1 MEEIQ
6 VLKFETV
13 AARGRGG
20 RGLVLVPGQQMP
32 GVSKICVIEGALN
45 ISLHS
50 FNYVAHV
57 KAHGC
62 PKCGVHHP
70 ASRKTDIGPSCAV
83 GAGAVA
89 MRCSL
94 SRIFMRAIKTQML
107 PPSKSLPT
115 STIHLFRMQPYNR
128 LRTCLPSCCSIRFLS
143 APAAPS
149 TNSKSNDTNNHST
162 IPSHSTDV
170 LAPDESEVFL
180 E

>member
-62 PKCGVHHP
+62 PTCGVHHP
-70 ASRKTDIGPSCAV
+70 ARRKPTDIGPSCAV
-83 GAGAVA
+83 GAVVRCRRRGNA
-89 MRCSL
+89 ML
-94 SRIFMRAIKTQML
+94 VVKNFYA
-107 PPSKSLPT
+107 
-115 STIHLFRMQPYNR
+115 
-128 LRTCLPSCCSIRFLS
+128 
-143 APAAPS
+143 
-149 TNSKSNDTNNHST
+149 SNKD
-162 IPSHSTDV
+162 TDV
-170 LAPDESEVFL
+170 TTVEIFANIDDSSFQNATI
-180 E
+180 